1 MAYIDLVTCKVDVLD
16 ENNETYREL
25 TVLRKAP
32 KFSGIKKDDQIVI
45 EFSDMYGDD
54 KKNATVVDSI
64 SINPESEEAEFICHS
79 MGVEPEK
86 LKKVISVIKVQ
97 ELKYQEEETDV

>member
-1 MAYIDLVTCKVDVLD
+1 MAYIDLVTCIVDAWD
-16 ENNETYREL
+16 ENTETYRKM

-32 KFSGIKKDDQIVI
+32 KFSGIKKDDEIFI
-45 EFSDMYGDD
+45 EYRDDMRA
-54 KKNATVVDSI
+54 KATVVDSI
-64 SINPESEEAEFICHS
+64 SINPENEEAEFICHS

-97 ELKYQEEETDV
+97 ELKYQEEEDG

>member
-1 MAYIDLVTCKVDVLD
+1 MSYIDLVFCEADDFEGKT
-16 ENNETYREL
+16 ERF
-25 TVLRKAP
+25 LRKAP

-45 EFSDMYGDD
+45 EYGND

-64 SINPESEEAEFICHS
+64 SINPENEEAEFICHS

-97 ELKYQEEETDV
+97 ELKYQEEEDG

>member
-1 MAYIDLVTCKVDVLD
+1 MAYIDLVTCKVNAWD
-16 ENNETYREL
+16 ENTETYREL

-32 KFSGIKKDDQIVI
+32 KFSGIKKDDEIVI
-45 EFSDMYGDD
+45 EYGDD

-64 SINPESEEAEFICHS
+64 SINPENEEAKFICNS

-86 LKKVISVIKVQ
+86 LKKALSIIKVQ
-97 ELKYQEEETDV
+97 ELKYQEEEDG

>member
-1 MAYIDLVTCKVDVLD
+1 MAYIDLVTCIVDAWD
-16 ENNETYREL
+16 ENTETYRKM

-45 EFSDMYGDD
+45 EYGND

-64 SINPESEEAEFICHS
+64 SINPESEEAEFICHCFDI
-79 MGVEPEK
+79 EPEE

-97 ELKYQEEETDV
+97 ELKYQEEEDG

>member
-1 MAYIDLVTCKVDVLD
+1 MAYIDLVVCVVDAWD
-16 ENNETYREL
+16 ENTETYRKM

-45 EFSDMYGDD
+45 EYDND
-54 KKNATVVDSI
+54 KKNATVIDSI
-64 SINPESEEAEFICHS
+64 SINPENEESKFICNS
-79 MGVEPEK
+79 FKTEPEK

-97 ELKYQEEETDV
+97 ELKYQEEEDG